1 MMIDVLLQCLGVMSV
16 LFGFIAVMT
25 FSYSI
30 VLNAVN
36 GIRPRYRKKEREVVE
51 E

>member
-1 MMIDVLLQCLGVMSV
+1 MMIDVLLQCLGVMCV
-16 LFGFIAVMT
+16 LFCFIAVIT

-36 GIRPRYRKKEREVVE
+36 GIRPRYRRKESEVVE